1 MNKELIKQRFSRKLN
16 SYNENAHIQKQMA
29 EKLIN
34 MANPISAEQ
43 VIDTKTITGS
53 SFNELITLII
63 LSDDQVRTVFIKQ
76 TPKRQLAF
84 LKSARI
90 KVKKMLPYGLSL
102 IDGR

>member
-1 MNKELIKQRFSRKLN
+1 MVSHQGKMLEWLKRHAWKACIRLKRIRGS
-16 SYNENAHIQKQMA
+16 
-29 EKLIN
+29 
-34 MANPISAEQ
+34 NPRLSAEQ